1 MERLTG
7 EALLQCAKEMQGEP
21 MPRVMEQS
29 GYWKE
34 KPDGKIQLNRTEFF
48 QAMMAAQGIIMGNQP
63 LPSSSPKQRRGV
75 VKATTRGV
83 VPLSGLYTNKIGV
96 EAGDYVKITHYQDDY
111 KNQLI
116 IELNEEEEEEE
127 GMPVVCG
134 I

>member
-7 EALLQCAKEMQGEP
+7 EALLQRAKEMQGEP
-21 MPRVMEQS
+21 MPRVMEQC

-48 QAMMAAQGIIMGNQP
+48 QAMMAAQGIIMGDQT
-63 LPSSSPKQRRGV
+63 LSQPKQRRGV

-96 EAGDYVKITHYQDDY
+96 EAGDYVKITHYKDDY

-116 IELNEEEEEEE
+116 IELNEDEEDTA
-127 GMPVVCG
+127 PASVVCPV
-134 I
+134 

>member
-21 MPRVMEQS
+21 MPKVIKEC
-29 GYWKE
+29 GYWIE

-48 QAMMAAQGIIMGNQP
+48 QAMMGAQGIIVGEQS
-63 LPSSSPKQRRGV
+63 LPSPKQRRGV

-83 VPLSGLYTNKIGV
+83 VPLSYLYTNKIGV

-116 IELNEEEEEEE
+116 IELNEEEAEDTAPAVIC
-127 GMPVVCG
+127 PV
-134 I
+134 